1 MSKGAVLIT
10 GGAGYIGSHSVLTF
24 REAGHEIVVLDDL
37 STGRRSAL
45 PAGIPLIQGDAG
57 DQTLVGSVIRERG
70 VCAVVHFAGSIIV
83 PESVSDPLKYY
94 QNNTAV
100 SRNLIQACVDNGV
113 PNFIFSSTAAV
124 YGMPDK
130 VPIAETGPTDPIN
143 PYGSSKLMTEWILRD
158 TAAAHDFSYAALR
171 YFNVAGADPEG
182 RVGQST
188 PNATHLLK
196 VACQVALGGRPELE
210 IYGDDYDTR
219 DGTGIR
225 DYIHVTDLAE
235 AHLKTFE
242 HLCAHRENMT
252 LNCGYGHGATVR
264 EIVEAVKRV
273 SNVDFPVCIGPRRPG
288 DPPILVADNKLI
300 QKTLGWQPRFDDT
313 DFIVRTALDW
323 EQRLADA
330 MA

>member
-1 MSKGAVLIT
+1 
-10 GGAGYIGSHSVLTF
+10 
-24 REAGHEIVVLDDL
+24 
-37 STGRRSAL
+37 
-45 PAGIPLIQGDAG
+45 
-57 DQTLVGSVIRERG
+57 
-70 VCAVVHFAGSIIV
+70 
-83 PESVSDPLKYY
+83 
-94 QNNTAV
+94 
-100 SRNLIQACVDNGV
+100 
-113 PNFIFSSTAAV
+113 
-124 YGMPDK
+124 MPDK

-158 TAAAHDFSYAALR
+158 TAAAHDFSFAALR

-235 AHLKTFE
+235 AHLKTLE
-242 HLCAHRENMT
+242 HLRAHRENMI

-273 SNVDFPVCIGPRRPG
+273 SNVDFPVRIGPRRAG